1 MSCSSLLLFSIGRE
15 YTLHLASLGKDP
27 NSKCKVRFL
36 LPVCCFHITIKV
48 KKKKSKLSHYGLEAA
63 CVPPLRMKFW
73 TLREGMVKRAVT
85 GFELR
90 LPVLRACAPTL

>member
-1 MSCSSLLLFSIGRE
+1 MQSTVSTACVLLSHHHKG
-15 YTLHLASLGKDP
+15 
-27 NSKCKVRFL
+27 
-36 LPVCCFHITIKV
+36 

-90 LPVLRACAPTL
+90 LPVLRACAPAL